1 MLDAVR
7 SKDSTLAR
15 SGERRWRRATALD
28 ESNPLVP
35 YAFLLPHALLF
46 FAFMVYPLVF
56 GFWISV
62 VRYDPLQDTQPFV
75 GLANYARLLDPSMP
89 QFQRFWG
96 ALGNTLLFVALA
108 GPLLIAVAL
117 GLALQ
122 LHQPI
127 FGRTFFRSVFFMPG
141 ILSVSVIS
149 ILWRWIF
156 NERNG
161 LVNVALNGIG
171 VPQVS
176 FLTTA
181 GLVWTPIV
189 VATVWWTVGF
199 NMTIYLAGLS
209 AIPESYYEAA
219 QLDGAG
225 PWARFRHIT
234 LPLLAPTTL
243 FVLVTTMLAT
253 FQLFGQSLLITNGG
267 PERSTQ
273 SSIMYITQEA
283 FTNNQLSSATS
294 MSFVFGLLMMIVA
307 VIQFRGA
314 TGGMERP

>member
-1 MLDAVR
+1 MLDALR
-7 SKDSTLAR
+7 SQDSTLAR
-15 SGERRWRRATALD
+15 SSERRWRRATALD

-35 YAFLLPHALLF
+35 YVFLLPHALFF
-46 FAFMVYPLVF
+46 FAFMVYPLVY

-62 VRYDPLQDTQPFV
+62 VRYDPLQEVQPFV
-75 GLANYARLLDPSMP
+75 GLANYARLLDPSTP
-89 QFQRFWG
+89 QFERFWG
-96 ALGNTLLFVALA
+96 SFGNTLLFVALS
-108 GPLLIAVAL
+108 GPLLIGVAL
-117 GLALQ
+117 ALALQ

-127 FGRTFFRSVFFMPG
+127 FGRAFFRSVFFMPG
-141 ILSVSVIS
+141 ILSVSVVS

-161 LVNVALNGIG
+161 LVNVALSGAG

-209 AIPESYYEAA
+209 AIPDTYYEAA

-225 PWARFRHIT
+225 PWARFWHIT

-243 FVLVTTMLAT
+243 FVVVTTMLAS
-253 FQLFGQSLLITNGG
+253 FQLFGQSLLITAGG

-294 MSFVFGLLMMIVA
+294 MSFVFGLLMMLVT
-307 VIQFRGA
+307 VIQFRTA
-314 TGGMERP
+314 TGSVERA